1 MELGHYLHSGPG
13 AGGQLS
19 PAPPLPRAPPPT
31 STFPV
36 APKSRGQGAGDPATP
51 VREGAPLTV
60 PNPAPTSRK
69 DLGSLARQGH
79 SLQSSPS
86 SVQGQAPSLEQD
98 RPPSGPKTRGST
110 HHPGGPA
117 GLNQESSTHTP
128 RPKAEAIKFIFLER
142 QLRQRVT
149 CPRSQGGRTAVRI
162 PRWHGT
168 GWSHPPTAPLGQGLP
183 SRLSPRPQETSISSH
198 SSRGQADP
206 RCSEWGQG
214 ARPAGGGDPGKGP
227 PGPAWLPPP
236 LRGAAGSTLC
246 LML

>member
-1 MELGHYLHSGPG
+1 MG
-13 AGGQLS
+13 AEKGLTQPLRPAWSWDTTFTQDRGRGGSSHL
-19 PAPPLPRAPPPT
+19 PPLPRAPPPT

-86 SVQGQAPSLEQD
+86 SVQGQAPGLEQD

-110 HHPGGPA
+110 RHPGGPA

-142 QLRQRVT
+142 QLRQRE
-149 CPRSQGGRTAVRI
+149 SHAQGHKEDGQLSGS
-162 PRWHGT
+162 PGGT
-168 GWSHPPTAPLGQGLP
+168 GLGGHTPQLHPWGKV
-183 SRLSPRPQETSISSH
+183 SPQS
-198 SSRGQADP
+198 
-206 RCSEWGQG
+206 
-214 ARPAGGGDPGKGP
+214 
-227 PGPAWLPPP
+227 
-236 LRGAAGSTLC
+236 
-246 LML
+246 